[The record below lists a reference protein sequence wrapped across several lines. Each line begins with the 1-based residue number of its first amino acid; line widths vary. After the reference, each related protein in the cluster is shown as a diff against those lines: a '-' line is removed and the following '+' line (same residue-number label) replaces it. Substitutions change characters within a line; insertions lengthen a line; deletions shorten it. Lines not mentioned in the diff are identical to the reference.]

1 MPIGKIV
8 KRDFDRGDCRPLISI
23 SFVSQIPRSS
33 AFLLALDNLVS
44 PTSVST
50 DRSSCACDH
59 GDRDAARARG
69 GGRFRLG
76 DANPR
81 WLCYLC
87 GGSFRTPDQEN
98 VKSGLPKRDQL
109 FYEPI
114 DRLNSLN
121 QMLLSGRAAADR
133 VFDILDADGF
143 ERHHLPV
150 DHADPANLRRRAVE
164 RWRARLR
171 R

>member
-1 MPIGKIV
+1 VPIGKIV

-81 WLCYLC
+81 WLYYLC

-114 DRLNSLN
+114 DIRGVTTAST
-121 QMLLSGRAAADR
+121 RTPFR
-133 VFDILDADGF
+133 VTRG
-143 ERHHLPV
+143 
-150 DHADPANLRRRAVE
+150 
-164 RWRARLR
+164 
-171 R
+171 